1 MRATPTSAS
10 TWPQKPTTASLP
22 PQFKHVASVRISAP
36 ASLDQAAASQRCS
49 RRKELRKK
57 REIEAGGRE
66 EKSPG
71 MENSPPG
78 IQELLDMMDYD
89 DAAEWQQICDDLR
102 EKLLRKQQ
110 KRDEMNSGG
119 PDA

>member
-1 MRATPTSAS
+1 MRSTPTSAS

-22 PQFKHVASVRISAP
+22 PQFKHVASVGISAP
-36 ASLDQAAASQRCS
+36 VSLDQAAASQRCS

-57 REIEAGGRE
+57 RESEAGGRE

-71 MENSPPG
+71 MENSPLG

-89 DAAEWQQICDDLR
+89 AAAEWQQICDDLR

-119 PDA
+119 PEA

>member
-1 MRATPTSAS
+1 MELRGGRLFAALGDQP
-10 TWPQKPTTASLP
+10 SL
-22 PQFKHVASVRISAP
+22 
-36 ASLDQAAASQRCS
+36 AAVLYSSRRVS
-49 RRKELRKK
+49 KMFSRRRKELRKK

-89 DAAEWQQICDDLR
+89 AAAEWQQICDDLR
-102 EKLLRKQQ
+102 EKELKKKQ
-110 KRDEMNSGG
+110 KRDEMKCGG
-119 PDA
+119 PEA

>member
-1 MRATPTSAS
+1 
-10 TWPQKPTTASLP
+10 
-22 PQFKHVASVRISAP
+22 
-36 ASLDQAAASQRCS
+36 
-49 RRKELRKK
+49 
-57 REIEAGGRE
+57 
-66 EKSPG
+66 

-119 PDA
+119 PEA